1 MIVFIITLNSV
12 EKINASNYRSWS
24 TRMQYY
30 FLGHELLDIITG
42 SDTIPLTD
50 DEATKRWKVK
60 TGKAM
65 FVLSITIE
73 DEFLQRIKNAKT
85 PKEAWN
91 TLATIFTKKNDVGLQ
106 SLENDLFYIS
116 QKNMTINQYFS
127 RVKPLSDEYQN

>member
-1 MIVFIITLNSV
+1 
-12 EKINASNYRSWS
+12 
-24 TRMQYY
+24 MQYY